1 MQQACGHVL
10 RRHWHKASGACR
22 TLGSAHGFGAGQAF
36 RSCRK
41 RSDRQITAESV
52 LVNAVHSVSIPHG
65 RKVDASGFQP
75 MYKHRARRRNLDSA
89 LNGVSDA
96 VQPIP
101 NLQETTAY
109 YVTTTSPAHST
120 RQETCR
126 RSTWLSVG
134 YRYKVRADQEKNK
147 NRKGVIKQL
156 YMAKLEVHRTPMAE
170 RPLWVSGQTVLDKQ
184 NLHCIFPASY
194 ELQSMDAIACLSSCM
209 SGHVMVIRSMISFMT
224 ALP

>member
-1 MQQACGHVL
+1 MLCTQ
-10 RRHWHKASGACR
+10 CR
-22 TLGSAHGFGAGQAF
+22 SPTVEKLMRAAFSPCTNIVQEDETLTPLSMVCQ
-36 RSCRK
+36 
-41 RSDRQITAESV
+41 TA
-52 LVNAVHSVSIPHG
+52 VN
-65 RKVDASGFQP
+65 
-75 MYKHRARRRNLDSA
+75 
-89 LNGVSDA
+89 A

-134 YRYKVRADQEKNK
+134 YRYKVRAGQEKNK

-170 RPLWVSGQTVLDKQ
+170 QLLWVSGQNVLDKQ
-184 NLHCIFPASY
+184 NLRCIFPAAY

-209 SGHVMVIRSMISFMT
+209 SGHVMVIRSKISFMT